1 MTSINRTARRVAT
14 RRTALSALVAAAVLA
29 ILVPVGF
36 GAQQAAPNNTAQP
49 TISGSPVVGANLTG
63 AAGTWENANSYA
75 YQWVRCAASGSAAD
89 GSDCAVI
96 GGATTTAYSPS
107 TADVGFR
114 LRFRV
119 TATNA
124 DGSTTAAS
132 NATAVVTA
140 AQQAPANTERPSI
153 SGKAVVG
160 ETLTAKPGTWTGTG
174 ITYSYAWQR
183 CDAAGAN
190 CAAISGATSTTY
202 KLVAAD
208 AGRTLRVRVTA
219 KNASGTSDATS
230 PQTPVV
236 TATSPTTG
244 CPVGTGPINVANL
257 QPPARLSIGGQQIV
271 PTVVTPDTQV
281 IRVTFRA
288 TACGGRPVQGALV
301 YGTAVPYQQFSTT
314 EQPTGTDGR
323 VVLTMQQLRFFPASG
338 QQQLLVVFARA
349 RKPGEDVLGGVS
361 TRRLFSFPVDV
372 RG

>member
-1 MTSINRTARRVAT
+1 MTSIARRGRRLAT
-14 RRTALSALVAAAVLA
+14 RRAAVIALVGAAVLA
-29 ILVPVGF
+29 ILVPVGL

-49 TISGSPVVGANLTG
+49 TISGTPVVGANLTG
-63 AAGTWENANSYA
+63 SAGTWENASSYA
-75 YQWVRCAASGSAAD
+75 YQWVRCAASGSAPD

-107 TADVGFR
+107 SSDVGFR

-119 TATNA
+119 TATNT

-132 NATAVVTA
+132 NATAIVTE
-140 AQQAPANTERPSI
+140 AQQGPTNTQRPSI

-160 ETLTAKPGTWTGTG
+160 ETLTANPGTWTGTG
-174 ITYSYAWQR
+174 ITYTYAWQR

-190 CAAISGATSTTY
+190 CAAIAGATATTY

-208 AGRTLRVRVTA
+208 AGRTLRVQVTA
-219 KNASGTSDATS
+219 KNASGSSDATS

-244 CPVGTGPINVANL
+244 CPVGTGPINIANL

-271 PTVVTPDTQV
+271 PSVVTPDTQV
-281 IRVTFRA
+281 IRVTFRV

-301 YGTAVPYQQFSTT
+301 YGTPVPYQQFSTA

-323 VVLTMQQLRFFPASG
+323 VVLTMEQLRFFPASN

-361 TRRLFSFPVDV
+361 TRRLVSFPVNV